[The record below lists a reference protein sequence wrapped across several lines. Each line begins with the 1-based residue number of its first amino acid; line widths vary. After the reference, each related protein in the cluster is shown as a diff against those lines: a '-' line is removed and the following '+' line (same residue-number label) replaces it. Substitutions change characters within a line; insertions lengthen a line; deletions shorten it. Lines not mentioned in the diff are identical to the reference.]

1 MSIALQILGSNSAAF
16 AHGRHQTSQVLKI
29 QDQYVLI
36 DCGEGTQLL
45 MRKHQVKIS
54 KINIIVIS
62 HLHGDH
68 YYGLIGLLST
78 LHLFGRKKELKLIGP
93 PGLLD
98 VISLQLKYSETSL
111 NFKINFLEWIPGE
124 VSTVLDH
131 PKFTITT
138 IPLEH
143 RVPCSGYLFQEK
155 PKKRRINKLKLPDK
169 LPPADIYKLK
179 CGEDLIDEAGNVLVK
194 NEEVTLDPLRALSY
208 AFCSDTRYK
217 PDLINNI
224 RGVDLLYHE
233 STFTSEMEERAK
245 NTYHSTARQA
255 ATLAKDAAVG
265 RLLIG
270 HFSTRYRNLEPVL
283 EEALEVFE
291 KTEIAAEGHTFE
303 IDEH

>member
-78 LHLFGRKKELKLIGP
+78 LHLFGRKKDLMLIGP
-93 PGLLD
+93 PGLSD

-111 NFKINFLEWIPGE
+111 NFKINFTEWEPGE
-124 VSTVLDH
+124 TRLVVDH

-155 PKKRRINKLKLPDK
+155 PKKRRIDKTRLPDK
-169 LPPADIYKLK
+169 LPPSEIYKLK
-179 CGEDLIDEAGNVLVK
+179 CGEDLTDEAGNILHK
-194 NEEVTLDPLRALSY
+194 NEDVTLDPLRALSY

-217 PDLINNI
+217 PELITNI
-224 RGVDLLYHE
+224 QGVDMLYHE
-233 STFTSEMEERAK
+233 ATFTSEMEERAK

-255 ATLAKDAAVG
+255 ATLAKDAQVG

-283 EEALEVFE
+283 KEALEVFE
-291 KTEIAAEGHTFE
+291 KTEIAAEGHIFE
-303 IDEH
+303 IDEQ

>member
-78 LHLFGRKKELKLIGP
+78 LHLFGRKKELMLIGP
-93 PGLLD
+93 PGLSDIL
-98 VISLQLKYSETSL
+98 SLQLKYSETSL
-111 NFKINFLEWIPGE
+111 NFKINFTEWKRGE
-124 VSTVLDH
+124 VRMVLDH

-143 RVPCSGYLFQEK
+143 RVPCAGYLFQEK

-169 LPPADIYKLK
+169 LPPSEIYKLK
-179 CGEDLIDEAGNVLVK
+179 CGEDLEDEEGNVLHK
-194 NEEVTLDPLRALSY
+194 NEDVTLEPLRALSY
-208 AFCSDTRYK
+208 AFCSDTRYQ
-217 PDLINNI
+217 PELISNI
-224 RGVDLLYHE
+224 QGVDLLYHE
-233 STFTSEMEERAK
+233 ATFTSEMEERAK

-255 ATLAKDAAVG
+255 ATLAKDAGVR

-283 EEALEVFE
+283 AEALEVFK

-303 IDEH
+303 VDEQ

>member
-78 LHLFGRKKELKLIGP
+78 LHLFGRKKDLKLIGP
-93 PGLLD
+93 PGLSD

-111 NFKINFLEWIPGE
+111 NFKINFTEWVAGE
-124 VSTVLDH
+124 TRVVVDH

-138 IPLEH
+138 IPLDH

-155 PKKRRINKLKLPDK
+155 PKKRRIDKTRLPDK
-169 LPPADIYKLK
+169 LPPSEIYKLK
-179 CGEDLIDEAGNVLVK
+179 CGEDLTDEEGNILHK
-194 NEEVTLDPLRALSY
+194 NEDVTLDPLRALSY

-217 PDLINNI
+217 PELVANI
-224 RGVDLLYHE
+224 QGVDMLYHE
-233 STFTSEMEERAK
+233 ATFTSEMEERAK
-245 NTYHSTARQA
+245 STYHSTARQA
-255 ATLAKDAAVG
+255 ATMAKDAQVG

-291 KTEIAAEGHTFE
+291 KTEIAAEGHIFE
-303 IDEH
+303 IDEQ

>member
-29 QDQYVLI
+29 QDQYVLV

-78 LHLFGRKKELKLIGP
+78 LHLFGRKKELVLIGP
-93 PGLLD
+93 PGLSD

-111 NFKINFLEWIPGE
+111 NFKIKFTEWAAGE
-124 VSTVLDH
+124 VVEVLDH

-143 RVPCSGYLFQEK
+143 RVPCAGYLFQEK
-155 PKKRRINKLKLPDK
+155 PKKRRINKEKLPDK
-169 LPPADIYKLK
+169 LPPSEIYKLK
-179 CGEDLIDEAGNVLVK
+179 CGEDLVDEEGNVLHR
-194 NEEVTLDPLRALSY
+194 NEDVTLPPLRALSY

-217 PDLINNI
+217 PDLISNI
-224 RGVDLLYHE
+224 QGVDLLYHE
-233 STFTSEMEERAK
+233 ATFTSEMEERAK

-255 ATLAKDAAVG
+255 ATLAKDAEVG

-291 KTEIAAEGHTFE
+291 KTEIAAEGHIFE
-303 IDEH
+303 IDEQ

>member
-1 MSIALQILGSNSAAF
+1 MSIALQIIGSNSAAF

-54 KINIIVIS
+54 KISIIVIS

-68 YYGLIGLLST
+68 YYGLIGLIST
-78 LHLFGRKKELKLIGP
+78 LHLFGRTKDLTLIGP
-93 PGLLD
+93 PGLSD
-98 VISLQLKYSETSL
+98 VLTLQLKYSETSL
-111 NFKINFLEWIPGE
+111 NFKIDFIEWKPDE
-124 VSTVLDH
+124 VRIVLDH

-169 LPPADIYKLK
+169 LPPSEIYKLK
-179 CGEDLIDEAGNVLVK
+179 SGEDLFDESGQLICK
-194 NEEVTLDPLRALSY
+194 NKDVTLDPLPALSY

-217 PDLINNI
+217 PTLVETLKD
-224 RGVDLLYHE
+224 VDLLYHE
-233 STFTSEMEERAK
+233 ATFTSEMQQRAE

-255 ATLAKDAAVG
+255 ATIAKDAGVG
-265 RLLIG
+265 KLLIG

-283 EEALEVFE
+283 AEALEVFE
-291 KTEIAAEGHTFE
+291 NTEIAAEGHIFE
-303 IDEH
+303 IDEN

>member
-68 YYGLIGLLST
+68 YYGLIGLIST
-78 LHLFGRKKELKLIGP
+78 LHLFGRRKDLVLIGP
-93 PGLLD
+93 PGLMD
-98 VISLQLKYSETSL
+98 VLTLQLKYSETSL
-111 NFKINFLEWIPGE
+111 NFKINFTEWTPNE
-124 VSTVLDH
+124 VELVFDH

-138 IPLEH
+138 IPLDH
-143 RVPCSGYLFQEK
+143 RVPCAGYLFQEK
-155 PKKRRINKLKLPDK
+155 PKKRRIDKTKLPGK
-169 LPPADIYKLK
+169 LPPAEIYQLK
-179 CGEDLIDEAGNVLVK
+179 CGEDLVDEDGNVLHK

-217 PDLINNI
+217 PELVPQIS
-224 RGVDLLYHE
+224 GVDLLYHE
-233 STFTSEMEERAK
+233 ATFSSEMEERAR
-245 NTYHSTARQA
+245 NTYHTTARQA
-255 ATLAKDAAVG
+255 ATFAKDAKVG
-265 RLLIG
+265 KLLIG

-291 KTEIAAEGHTFE
+291 QTALAEEGHIFE
-303 IDEH
+303 VDEQ

>member
-78 LHLFGRKKELKLIGP
+78 LHLFGRKKELMLIGP
-93 PGLLD
+93 PGLSD
-98 VISLQLKYSETSL
+98 VLSLQLKYSETSL
-111 NFKINFLEWIPGE
+111 NFKINFTEWKPGE
-124 VSTVLDH
+124 VRMVLDH

-143 RVPCSGYLFQEK
+143 RVPCAGYLFQEK

-169 LPPADIYKLK
+169 LPPTEIYKLK
-179 CGEDLIDEAGNVLVK
+179 CGEDLVDEEGNILHK
-194 NEEVTLDPLRALSY
+194 NEDVTLEPLRALSY

-217 PDLINNI
+217 PELISNI
-224 RGVDLLYHE
+224 QGVDLLYHE
-233 STFTSEMEERAK
+233 ATFTSEMEERAK

-255 ATLAKDAAVG
+255 ATLAKDAGVR

-283 EEALEVFE
+283 AEALEVF
-291 KTEIAAEGHTFE
+291 KNTEIAAEGHTFE
-303 IDEH
+303 VDEQ